1 MPAETPDVGSTGTAA
16 HMIAAVVPAYRVR
29 ERILDVL
36 ASIGP
41 EVARIYV
48 VDDACPQQSGAR
60 VESECRDPR
69 VRVLH
74 HGTNEGV
81 GGATMTGYRAAIADG
96 ADVIVKV
103 DGDGQMPVE
112 RIPALVAPLLRGEA
126 DYVKGNRFY
135 DLDSLREM
143 PRVRLIGNAGLSFLN
158 KLSSGYWN
166 LFDPTNG
173 FTAIHARVA
182 EALPLEQVSR
192 RYFFESDMLFHLNI
206 VRAVVREIP
215 IDARYGDEESN
226 LRVSRALGEFALKH
240 GRNTLKRIFYNYFLR
255 SFSIASV
262 ELVAGVLLAVF
273 GTWVGTVQWS
283 RSIATGQPA
292 TSGTVMLAALPIVV
306 GVQFLTA
313 FFAYDTQDI
322 PRTPI
327 HREVTRNTGSR

>member
-1 MPAETPDVGSTGTAA
+1 MLTRDEVFASGRS
-16 HMIAAVVPAYRVR
+16 IAAVVPAYRVR
-29 ERILDVL
+29 ERILGVL
-36 ASIGP
+36 TSIGP
-41 EVARIYV
+41 EVSRIYV
-48 VDDACPQQSGAR
+48 IDDACPQQSGAR
-60 VESECRDPR
+60 VESECNDPR
-69 VRVLH
+69 VRVIKH
-74 HGTNEGV
+74 ATNQGV
-81 GGATMTGYRAAIADG
+81 GAATMTGYRAAIADG
-96 ADVIVKV
+96 ADIIVKI

-112 RIPALVAPLLRGEA
+112 RVPALIAPLLHGEA

-135 DLDSLREM
+135 DLGSLRDM

-182 EALPLEQVSR
+182 AAVPLEQVSR
-192 RYFFESDMLFHLNI
+192 RYFFESDLLFHLNI

-215 IDARYGDEESN
+215 MDARYGDEESS
-226 LRVSRALGEFALKH
+226 LRVSSALGEFALKH
-240 GRNTLKRIFYNYFLR
+240 LRNTLKRIFYNYFLR
-255 SFSIASV
+255 NFSIASV
-262 ELVAGVLLAVF
+262 ELVAGLVLAVF
-273 GTWVGTVQWS
+273 GTWIGAVQWS
-283 RSIATGQPA
+283 RSIATGHPA

-327 HREVTRNTGSR
+327 HRDVLHDAKRDR

>member
-1 MPAETPDVGSTGTAA
+1 MGAETRNVV
-16 HMIAAVVPAYRVR
+16 AVVPAYRVR
-29 ERILDVL
+29 ERILEVL
-36 ASIGP
+36 ARIGP
-41 EVARIYV
+41 EVSLIYV

-60 VESECRDPR
+60 VEGECRDPR
-69 VRVLH
+69 VRVLRH
-74 HGTNEGV
+74 ATNQGV
-81 GGATMTGYRAAIADG
+81 GAATMTGYRAAIADG
-96 ADVIVKV
+96 ADVIVKI
-103 DGDGQMPVE
+103 DGDGQMPAE
-112 RIPALVAPLLRGEA
+112 RIPALIAPLLRGEA

-135 DLDSLREM
+135 DLGSLREM

-182 EALPLEQVSR
+182 AALPLDQVSR

-215 IDARYGDEESN
+215 MDARYGDEESS
-226 LRVSRALGEFALKH
+226 LRVSSALGEFAVKH
-240 GRNTLKRIFYNYFLR
+240 ARNTLKRIFYNYFLR
-255 SFSIASV
+255 NFSIASA
-262 ELVAGVLLAVF
+262 ELVGGLTLAVF
-273 GTWVGTVQWS
+273 GTWVGIVQWS

-327 HREVTRNTGSR
+327 HHDVTRDARSG